1 MRGHAHPA
9 TAGESRLNRSERR
22 AVAAAGLLL
31 LATLATGV
39 TASPVLPLLAAAIAG
54 LIRYVDRP
62 GALAA
67 PLAAALALLAGEM
80 LLGTVGAR
88 AVVAVAAV
96 VAAAVPGLLW
106 RREAR
111 RAAPGPP
118 PIYDQPAAAGGA
130 GTSGRGRP
138 GGSTRQG
145 AGGTLP
151 REQRGF
157 TPEMPTAAEE
167 LADLEIALAAVAAR
181 IGARS
186 VILWD
191 VDGYHGVAR
200 PRAGSAGRPGVT
212 VRLSGDPLGWV
223 WEQDMRLRL
232 EHAPRWAEPDSL
244 VIAERL
250 RRHGDRGEVL
260 TYVFHPARAPRDDLP
275 LDEAAVYVR
284 GITALQE
291 ARAGAAAAQRR
302 LNTLVAGLRR
312 IPGELEVET
321 LAADLCATACSLT
334 DATGAAIGVWTGD
347 EGEVLACVGDDGGP
361 QAGDRFVAPYSEL
374 ALAVRA
380 DAMLAREAG
389 EWTLGPTCVARGG
402 ERWHA
407 RPRALAALPLHG
419 AAGTIGVLAVWSSR
433 DASLDPQALD
443 TLHALSPYAALHL
456 EHARAFGR
464 LREHADRDPLTLL
477 RNRRAFD
484 QTLAAE
490 TTRYERYRRPVC
502 LLMLDIDH
510 FKSINDQHG
519 HEAGDEV
526 LRAVSRTIAACV
538 RDVDTVARFG
548 GEEFIAL
555 LPETRLDAALEVAER
570 IRASVANT
578 AVPWR
583 ATEIRVTLSVG
594 IAACPDTAAQP
605 QDLIGSADEALYRAK
620 NDGRNRVVAG
630 LAIPG

>member
-1 MRGHAHPA
+1 MRSHAHTA
-9 TAGESRLNRSERR
+9 AAGESRLNSRERR
-22 AVAAAGLLL
+22 AAAAAGLLL
-31 LATLATGV
+31 LGTLATGV
-39 TASPVLPLLAAAIAG
+39 TASPVLPLLAAAVVVV
-54 LIRYVDRP
+54 IRYVGHP

-67 PLAAALALLAGEM
+67 PVAAALVLLTGEV
-80 LLGTVGAR
+80 LVGSIGTQ
-88 AVVAVAAV
+88 AV
-96 VAAAVPGLLW
+96 VAAGAVLLTAVPGLLW

-111 RAAPGPP
+111 RAAPGPA
-118 PIYDQPAAAGGA
+118 PIYDQSAGGGDTGVSGRGAAGGA
-130 GTSGRGRP
+130 RHGDAGTLHAEHR
-138 GGSTRQG
+138 
-145 AGGTLP
+145 GGTPALP
-151 REQRGF
+151 
-157 TPEMPTAAEE
+157 TPAEE

-186 VILWD
+186 VMLWD
-191 VDGYHGVAR
+191 VDGYHGSAR

-232 EHAPRWAEPDSL
+232 EHAPRWAEPESL

-260 TYVFHPARAPRDDLP
+260 TYVFHPAQAPRDDLP

-291 ARAGAAAAQRR
+291 ARAGAAAGQRR

-334 DATGAAIGVWTGD
+334 DATGAAIGVWNGD
-347 EGEVLACVGDDGGP
+347 EGEVLACVGEDGGP
-361 QAGDRFVAPYSEL
+361 QAGDLFVAPYSEL

-380 DAMLAREAG
+380 DTMLVRVAG
-389 EWTLGPTCVARGG
+389 EWTLGPTCIARSG

-464 LREHADRDPLTLL
+464 LQEHADRDPLTLL

-526 LRAVSRTIAACV
+526 LRVVSRTIAACI

-548 GEEFIAL
+548 GEEFIAI

-570 IRASVANT
+570 IRTSVANT

-583 ATEIRVTLSVG
+583 TTEIRVTLSVG